1 MSRRSPQPTASIAV
15 VDTDAFYPT
24 KNDLSEATRIEVA
37 TLFNTWLADAID
49 LQAQCKQAHWN
60 VKGPNFIAL
69 HTLFDQISESAEGYV
84 DLIAERIVQLGGV
97 AEGTVQTAAART
109 RLPDYPLRVVHAQTH
124 VAALS
129 DALAAFG
136 HQVRIGIAELVEL
149 EDAGS
154 ADLLTSVSRSVDK
167 WLWFVEA
174 HQQEATI
181 APVGAG

>member
-1 MSRRSPQPTASIAV
+1 MSRRSIKTTASIAV

-24 KNDLSEATRIEVA
+24 KNDLPESTRVEVA
-37 TLFNTWLADAID
+37 SLFNAWLADAID

-60 VKGPNFIAL
+60 VKGPDFIAL
-69 HTLFDQISESAEGYV
+69 HTLFDQVSEAAEGYI
-84 DLIAERIVQLGGV
+84 DLIAERIVQLGGI
-97 AEGTVQTAAART
+97 AEGTISTAAART

-124 VAALS
+124 IAALS

-136 HQVRIGIAELVEL
+136 HEVRVGIAEMADL

-154 ADLLTSVSRSVDK
+154 ADLLTGVSRDVDK

-181 APVGAG
+181 EPVGAN